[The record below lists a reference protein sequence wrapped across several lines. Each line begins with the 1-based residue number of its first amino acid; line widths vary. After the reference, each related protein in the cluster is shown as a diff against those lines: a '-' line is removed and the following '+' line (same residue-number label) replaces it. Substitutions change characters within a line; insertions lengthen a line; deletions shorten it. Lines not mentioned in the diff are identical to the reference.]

1 MISRRLELALER
13 LQISDWGRFER
24 IASAFLASEF
34 DELRTVANPGGDEG
48 RDAELFSPLGE
59 PTVVLQYSVAVD
71 WRAKI
76 NKTVRRLKDTMPG
89 VLLLVYATNQVVG
102 AEWDD
107 LKKALRTKHGLSL
120 DIRDRNW
127 FVERV
132 LGSAARQNA
141 AEELATAIVDPYLAS
156 AGVGPHVQSE
166 LSSPEAVAAVTFLG
180 LQWQDEVREKGLT
193 KIAFEALVR
202 AVLISTDSN
211 NKLPRAAIHDSVAKL
226 LPDHP
231 QAQVTSLV
239 DGALKRLAKHTVKHW
254 SKDDE
259 FCLAHEELQRLNEFR
274 VEAALA
280 ENKLFEEVQRVAA
293 LQTAAFPLSE
303 ADLLDFATCLRN
315 ATDAVLFE
323 RSQAFAMAVHSG
335 RLAELAE
342 SDFTQTLTSVIGKSK
357 LRKVPGLDWPAKLRG
372 AVRELLIG
380 GNPSVQ
386 AHLRSLSDAYTLMAF
401 LKQTPDVQGAVEK
414 MFSHGSLWLDAT
426 VILPLI
432 ADTLAASDGER
443 GRFSRMI
450 EAAGDAGLKLYV
462 TPGVV
467 EEVERHM
474 NRSLVC
480 VRHTFGQW
488 EGSVPYLLERY
499 LAFGR
504 STASF
509 PNWLENFRGD
519 ARPLQDIAEYLV
531 DQFGISERSLEVE
544 RNAASPEL
552 RHALETIWYERYER
566 RREKYGAPLD
576 DMAVTRLVNHDVE
589 CYSGV
594 VQLRKK
600 ENASPFGYSAWWL
613 TVDRQ
618 AFDLKNRLRTYMSD
632 SPPDSPVMS
641 ADFLV
646 NYLAFGPMRKRVSK
660 TKESN
665 LPLLM
670 VIGGAT
676 QLTPELI
683 AEAENLR
690 SKLKDLPERVVR
702 RQIRDHLDKARSRIG
717 PIANLGMDEVD
728 DALQRVAGEPL
739 RG

>member
-13 LQISDWGRFER
+13 LQPSDWGRFER
-24 IASAFLASEF
+24 IASAFLATEF

-48 RDAELFSPLGE
+48 RDAELFSPLSE
-59 PTVVLQYSVAVD
+59 PTVVIQYSVAVD

-76 NKTVRRLKDTMPG
+76 NKTVRRLKETIPSAL
-89 VLLLVYATNQVVG
+89 VLVYATNQIVG
-102 AEWDD
+102 SQWDD
-107 LKKALRTKHGLSL
+107 LKKTLRTKHGLSL

-132 LGSAARQNA
+132 LGSAARQHA
-141 AEELATAIVDPYLAS
+141 AEELSAAIVDPFLSS

-202 AVLISTDSN
+202 AVLINTDSSN
-211 NKLPRAAIHDSVAKL
+211 RLQRVAIHAAVANL
-226 LPDHP
+226 LPGHQDI
-231 QAQVTSLV
+231 QVSALV

-254 SKDDE
+254 LKEDE
-259 FCLAHEELQRLNEFR
+259 FCLAHEEMLRLNEFR
-274 VEAALA
+274 VKAALA
-280 ENKLFEEVQRVAA
+280 ESNLMTEVQAVAK
-293 LQTAAFPLSE
+293 LQTAALNLAESE
-303 ADLLDFATCLRN
+303 ATEFTNCLRS
-315 ATDAVLFE
+315 ATDAVLLE
-323 RSQAFAMAVHSG
+323 RSQAFAMAVYSG
-335 RLAELAE
+335 TLAELAD
-342 SDFTQTLTSVIGKSK
+342 SDFTTTLTSAVAKAK
-357 LRKVPGLDWPAKLRG
+357 LKKTPGVDWIAKLRG
-372 AVRELLIG
+372 AVRELLISDT
-380 GNPSVQ
+380 PSVQ
-386 AHLRSLSDAYTLMAF
+386 AYLRSLSDAYTLMAF

-414 MFSHGSLWLDAT
+414 MFSHGALWLDAT

-450 EAAGDAGLKLYV
+450 EAARDAGLKLYV
-462 TPGVV
+462 TPGVI

-480 VRHTFGQW
+480 VRMTFGQW

-499 LAFGR
+499 IAYGR

-509 PNWLENFRGD
+509 PNWLENFRGES
-519 ARPLQDIAEYLV
+519 RPLQDIAEYLHE
-531 DQFGISERSLEVE
+531 QFGVKERSLESE
-544 RNAASPEL
+544 RNSSSPEL
-552 RHALETIWYERYER
+552 RHALETIWYERYDR

-576 DMAVTRLVNHDVE
+576 DMAITRLVNHDVE
-589 CYSGV
+589 CYAGV
-594 VQLRKK
+594 VQLRTK
-600 ENASPFGYSAWWL
+600 EHASPFGYSAWWL

-618 AFDLKNRLRTYMSD
+618 AFDLKNRLRGYLSE

-646 NYLAFGPMRKRVSK
+646 NYLAFGPMRKRVTK
-660 TKESN
+660 AKESS

-670 VIGGAT
+670 LIGGAT

-683 AEAENLR
+683 TEAENLR
-690 SKLKDLPERVVR
+690 AQLKDLPERVVR
-702 RQIRDHLDKARSRIG
+702 RQVRDHLDKARSRIG
-717 PIANLGMDEVD
+717 PIAKLGMDEVD
-728 DALQRVAGEPL
+728 DALQRVAGEA
-739 RG
+739 